1 MGVNIDLSGRTAIVT
16 GAAQGLGVSSAQC
29 LAQAGATVY
38 IADIQAE
45 LAAKTAGELAGAGLD
60 VRHIVM
66 DVTDRPGVRAHCEAV
81 HEAHGRLDILVNNA
95 AFLAR
100 EFLADVT
107 DESYRK
113 PMEVD
118 LHGSLICSQEAA
130 RLMRADG
137 GGVIV
142 NMASTAGVVVL
153 AERGVYS
160 LAKSAVIQ
168 LTRLAAFEWGP
179 YGIRVNSVSPG
190 VMVSPVTEGL
200 LGTEEARTRYLS
212 RIPLGRFGTAQDVGP
227 LVTFLASDYSSYVT
241 GHNFVVDGGYTL
253 GTH

>member
-1 MGVNIDLSGRTAIVT
+1 M
-16 GAAQGLGVSSAQC
+16 
-29 LAQAGATVY
+29 
-38 IADIQAE
+38 
-45 LAAKTAGELAGAGLD
+45 
-60 VRHIVM
+60 
-66 DVTDRPGVRAHCEAV
+66 
-81 HEAHGRLDILVNNA
+81 
-95 AFLAR
+95 
-100 EFLADVT
+100 T

-137 GGVIV
+137 GGAIV

-179 YGIRVNSVSPG
+179 VRHPGQLRSP
-190 VMVSPVTEGL
+190 P
-200 LGTEEARTRYLS
+200 
-212 RIPLGRFGTAQDVGP
+212 
-227 LVTFLASDYSSYVT
+227 ASWC
-241 GHNFVVDGGYTL
+241 HR
-253 GTH
+253 